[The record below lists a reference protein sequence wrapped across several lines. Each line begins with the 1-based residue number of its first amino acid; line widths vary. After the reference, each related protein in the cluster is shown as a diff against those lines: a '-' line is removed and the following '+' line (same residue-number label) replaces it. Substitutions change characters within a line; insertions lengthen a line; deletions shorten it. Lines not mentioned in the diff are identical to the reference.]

1 MMYVLYDIVR
11 YRIVR
16 CRLFTPHYNSTSYSY
31 TITRTQRHK
40 ERDACIEGCAVEV
53 SHISHQ
59 KHCKRNAKRD
69 NIMADE
75 IAMEEG
81 AMPSRSSNPSKS
93 RKSKM
98 KMIKA
103 NTPMEIFAGCVA
115 AVSIGTS
122 VTAMVFNGGT
132 ALVYVAGGLSSVIGP
147 YAYYQQTKLT
157 DIIALKETHEAVKR
171 EVDRLQAENVRLN
184 ETVGELSDT
193 VDKLEDVEQALDVIT
208 QTQGQSVA
216 AFAEQVKENRDIL
229 GQMQKNLR
237 ANVLQNLLQVVIRS
251 DQDDSMQIEMDE
263 VDDLIARIKKING
276 VEVSEERF
284 KRAIRSSGG
293 SLSSVMDIIKN
304 LMAEDTSEEEQIF
317 TVKNE

>member
-1 MMYVLYDIVR
+1 
-11 YRIVR
+11 
-16 CRLFTPHYNSTSYSY
+16 
-31 TITRTQRHK
+31 
-40 ERDACIEGCAVEV
+40 
-53 SHISHQ
+53 
-59 KHCKRNAKRD
+59 
-69 NIMADE
+69 
-75 IAMEEG
+75 
-81 AMPSRSSNPSKS
+81 MPSRISNSQKS
-93 RKSKM
+93 RKSM
-98 KMIKA
+98 KMVKA

-122 VTAMVFNGGT
+122 VTAMIFNAGS
-132 ALVYVAGGLSSVIGP
+132 AMVYVAGALSSVIGP

-193 VDKLEDVEQALDVIT
+193 IDKLEDVEQALDVIT

-216 AFAEQVKENRDIL
+216 AFADQVKENRDIL
-229 GQMQKNLR
+229 LAMQKNLR

-263 VDDLIARIKKING
+263 VNDLIARIKKING

-284 KRAIRSSGG
+284 KSAIRMSGG

-304 LMAEDTSEEEQIF
+304 LMAEEASEEEQIF
-317 TVKNE
+317 TMKND

>member
-1 MMYVLYDIVR
+1 
-11 YRIVR
+11 
-16 CRLFTPHYNSTSYSY
+16 
-31 TITRTQRHK
+31 
-40 ERDACIEGCAVEV
+40 
-53 SHISHQ
+53 
-59 KHCKRNAKRD
+59 
-69 NIMADE
+69 MAEE

-81 AMPSRSSNPSKS
+81 AMPSRMSNPSKS
-93 RKSKM
+93 RRGLNM
-98 KMIKA
+98 VKA

-115 AVSIGTS
+115 AFSIGTS
-122 VTAMVFNGGT
+122 VTAMVFNSGS
-132 ALVYVAGGLSSVIGP
+132 AIVYVAGALSSVIGP

-157 DIIALKETHEAVKR
+157 DIIALRETHEAVKR

-193 VDKLEDVEQALDVIT
+193 IDKLEDVEQALDVIT

-216 AFAEQVKENRDIL
+216 AFADQVKENRDIL
-229 GQMQKNLR
+229 LAMQKNLR

-263 VDDLIARIKKING
+263 VDDLISRIKKING

-284 KRAIRSSGG
+284 KRAIRTSGG

-304 LMAEDTSEEEQIF
+304 LMAEDASEEEQIF
-317 TVKNE
+317 TMKND

>member
-1 MMYVLYDIVR
+1 
-11 YRIVR
+11 
-16 CRLFTPHYNSTSYSY
+16 
-31 TITRTQRHK
+31 
-40 ERDACIEGCAVEV
+40 
-53 SHISHQ
+53 
-59 KHCKRNAKRD
+59 
-69 NIMADE
+69 
-75 IAMEEG
+75 
-81 AMPSRSSNPSKS
+81 
-93 RKSKM
+93 M
-98 KMIKA
+98 KMVKA

-122 VTAMVFNGGT
+122 VTAMIFNAGS
-132 ALVYVAGGLSSVIGP
+132 AMVYVAGALSSVIGP

-193 VDKLEDVEQALDVIT
+193 IDKLEDVEQALDVIT

-216 AFAEQVKENRDIL
+216 AFADQVKENRDIL
-229 GQMQKNLR
+229 LAMQKNLR

-263 VDDLIARIKKING
+263 VNDLIARIKKING

-284 KRAIRSSGG
+284 KSAIRMSGG

-304 LMAEDTSEEEQIF
+304 LMAEEASEEEQIF
-317 TVKNE
+317 TMKND